1 MIMCMKSLCVYILY
15 IYMYSEEPAMKSTSS
30 VYVCFLSL
38 KAGFKTRFN
47 PSSLLLNVGTNY
59 KGRAAYFC

>member
-1 MIMCMKSLCVYILY
+1 
-15 IYMYSEEPAMKSTSS
+15 MKSTSS

-47 PSSLLLNVGTNY
+47 PSSLLLNV
-59 KGRAAYFC
+59 AALVLPGHKYLSWLEPTIRDELLIQFCWDLK